1 MKKLLCIL
9 LMVVALVGVTG
20 CGKNEEVKEEQKLDE
35 LTQLVSDRTIK
46 LFDEFDF
53 FNPSQVRVLKAILY
67 YFDWKNCI
75 GKSEDECHVE
85 HTRENLEQIYVKIQ
99 GTNKAGGT
107 ITQCY
112 KVYDNTIENAKS
124 DSAFSLLNVYELDK
138 HNTCDT
144 YGDSNNSPRY
154 DTLETH
160 NIKQINEL
168 LKEHWEALG
177 ID

>member
-9 LMVVALVGVTG
+9 LMMVALVEVTG
-20 CGKNEEVKEEQKLDE
+20 CGKNGEVKEEQKLDE

-53 FNPSQVRVLKAILY
+53 FNPSQVRMLKAILY

-85 HTRENLEQIYVKIQ
+85 HTKDNLERIYIKIQ

-112 KVYDNTIENAKS
+112 KIYDNTVEKNDVTI
-124 DSAFSLLNVYELDK
+124 LNVYELDK
-138 HNTCDT
+138 NNTCDT
-144 YGDSNNSPRY
+144 YTDTKNAPRY
-154 DTLETH
+154 DALEAS
-160 NIKQINEL
+160 NIKQINEV
-168 LKEHWEALG
+168 LKDHWEELG